1 MGFGRLLS
9 QNVANRDI
17 QGAAMIEKLDIANF
31 GSFDGFRWDTD
42 VREPHGAVGRFKK
55 LNILYGRNYS
65 GKTTLSR
72 IFRSFEVGETP
83 ARYDN
88 PSFQINTANGQ
99 WTQAQL
105 NVQGPPIRVYNKDF
119 VEANLT
125 FLRDHQGHIQPFAVL
140 GAQNNEVEQEIEKVK
155 AQLGSKESDTGLR
168 AAYFKKQV
176 EESNAKTIVTRK
188 IEALNKKLF
197 DKANGKPGGIK
208 HNPLYGNPY
217 YDVRNLNA
225 DIAHVRSHQ
234 IAALNEVAR
243 AEKIGLLTQKP
254 LNDVS
259 PLAAFESSIA
269 ALNQRVVAIAGEKIQ
284 PSAPLQDLLNSAV
297 LANWVRDGRPLHVNR
312 DCCAFCRQPLPADLT
327 ETLSNHFNEKS
338 EQLQAKIQRFLKD
351 CESERARIHALSLPE
366 RDRFYSSLDAKRD
379 QIEQKLGAAKAGYM
393 RALDELLS
401 VARERSDNIFSA
413 RELTEVVPDSDS
425 GIGAALNEGNEL
437 IRQSNEHTARIG
449 ASLKQLRDELR
460 LSEVA
465 AFVADSGLDEAKAD
479 IEQEQQKLEAL
490 TREREQLEAEGKR
503 LRAALEALQAQ
514 LRDEKRGAERVNR
527 YLGHS
532 LGGTSLRLKADE
544 EEGKATYRFRIMR
557 GEQEAFNLSEGECSL
572 VAFCYYLAR
581 LDDVQTHG
589 TKPIIYIDD
598 PISSLDSNYIFF
610 IFSLIES
617 FIAKPL
623 VGSDGNKLR
632 DAAGKSV
639 YRYEQLFISTHN
651 LDFLKYLKRLA
662 KPEQVESFLV
672 SRKARSS
679 SISLMPKYLKSYI
692 TELNYLFAEIH
703 ICTDDANSSASYHS
717 FYNFGNNL
725 RKFLEAFLF
734 FKYPSGTVNNDE
746 RLQLFF
752 GDDVGTVAFLSRLTN
767 EYSHLEEYVD
777 RGMVPIDCAEIAR
790 TAKFVLGAMKAKDPD
805 QYQHFLSSINAG
817 DPLAA

>member
-1 MGFGRLLS
+1 
-9 QNVANRDI
+9 
-17 QGAAMIEKLDIANF
+17 MIEKLDIANF
-31 GSFDGFRWDTD
+31 GSFDGFRWDTE
-42 VREPHGAVGRFKK
+42 VREPHGSIGRFKK

-72 IFRSFEVGETP
+72 IFRSFEVGQIP

-88 PSFQINTANGQ
+88 PSFQIKTANGQ

-105 NVQGPPIRVYNKDF
+105 NVQGTPIRVYNKDF
-119 VEANLT
+119 VEANLA
-125 FLRDHQGHIQPFAVL
+125 FLRDDQGHIQPFAVL
-140 GAQNNEVEQEIEKVK
+140 GAKNKEVEQEIEKVK

-168 AAYFKKQV
+168 AAFFKKQT
-176 EESNAKTIVTRK
+176 EESNAKTVVARK
-188 IEALNKKLF
+188 TEALNKKLF
-197 DKANGKPGGIK
+197 DKANSKPSGIK
-208 HNPLYGNPY
+208 HNTLYSNPY

-225 DIAHVRSHQ
+225 DIVHVQSHQ
-234 IAALNEVAR
+234 IVALDEAVR
-243 AEKIGLLTQKP
+243 IEKIGMVAEKQLI
-254 LNDVS
+254 DIS
-259 PLAAFESSIA
+259 PLAAFASSIA
-269 ALNQRVVAIAGEKIQ
+269 SLNKFAVAIAGEKIQ
-284 PSAPLQDLLNSAV
+284 PSSPLQDLLNSAV
-297 LANWVRDGRPLHVNR
+297 LANWVRDGRPLHANR

-327 ETLSNHFNEKS
+327 ESLNKHFNEES
-338 EQLQAKIQRFLKD
+338 EKLQAKIQRFLQD
-351 CESERARIHALSLPE
+351 CESERARIRALVLPE
-366 RDRFYSSLDAKRD
+366 RDRFYSSFHTKHD
-379 QIEQKLGAAKAGYM
+379 QIKERLDTAKEAYE
-393 RALDELLS
+393 RALDELS
-401 VARERSDNIFSA
+401 KVGRERSDNIFSA

-449 ASLKQLRDELR
+449 ASQKQLRDELR

-465 AFVADSGLDEAKAD
+465 AFLADSGLDEAKAG
-479 IEQEQQKLEAL
+479 IEQARQKLDAL
-490 TREREQLEAEGKR
+490 SKEREELEAEGKK
-503 LRAALEALQAQ
+503 LRAALEELQGQ

-532 LGGTSLRLKADE
+532 LGGTSLRLKAEE

-557 GEQEAFNLSEGECSL
+557 GEREAFNLSEGECSL

-598 PISSLDSNYIFF
+598 PISSLDSNHIFF
-610 IFSLIES
+610 IFTLIES

-623 VGSDGNKLR
+623 VGSDGTELK
-632 DAAGKSV
+632 DAAGKPV
-639 YRYEQLFISTHN
+639 YSYEQLFISTHN
-651 LDFLKYLKRLA
+651 LDFLKYLKRLTR
-662 KPEQVESFLV
+662 PEQVERFLI
-672 SRKARSS
+672 SRKATSS
-679 SISLMPKYLKSYI
+679 SISIMPKYLKSYI

-703 ICTDDANSSASYHS
+703 TCTDDANSAASYHS

-734 FKYPSGTVNNDE
+734 FKYPSGTVNNDK

-752 GDDVGTVAFLSRLTN
+752 GDNVGAVAFLSRLTN

-805 QYQHFLSSINAG
+805 QYQHFLSSVNAV
-817 DPLAA
+817 DPLVA

>member
-1 MGFGRLLS
+1 
-9 QNVANRDI
+9 
-17 QGAAMIEKLDIANF
+17 MIEKLDIANF
-31 GSFDGFRWDTD
+31 GSFDGFRWDTE

-72 IFRSFEVGETP
+72 IFRSFEVTQTP

-88 PSFQINTANGQ
+88 PSFQIKTTNGQ

-105 NVQGPPIRVYNKDF
+105 SVQGTPIRVYNKDF
-119 VEANLT
+119 VEANLA
-125 FLRDHQGHIQPFAVL
+125 FLRDDQGHIQPFAVL
-140 GAQNNEVEQEIEKVK
+140 GAENKEVEQEIEKVN

-168 AAYFKKQV
+168 AAFSKKQT
-176 EESNAKTIVTRK
+176 EESNAQAIVARKT
-188 IEALNKKLF
+188 EALNKKLF

-208 HNPLYGNPY
+208 HNTLYGNPY
-217 YDVRNLNA
+217 YDVRNLNV
-225 DIAHVRSHQ
+225 DITHVRVHQ
-234 IAALNEVAR
+234 IVVLDEAVRVA
-243 AEKIGLLTQKP
+243 KIGMLKEKP
-254 LNDVS
+254 LNDIRS
-259 PLAAFESSIA
+259 LAAFASSIA
-269 ALNQRVVAIAGEKIQ
+269 ALNKRVVAIAGEKIQ

-297 LANWVRDGRPLHVNR
+297 LANWVRDGRPLHLNR
-312 DCCAFCRQPLPADLT
+312 DCCAFCRQPLPTDLT
-327 ETLSNHFNEKS
+327 ETLNNHFNEES
-338 EQLQAKIQRFLKD
+338 EKLQAKIQRFLQD
-351 CESERARIHALSLPE
+351 CESERARIRALGLPE
-366 RDRFYSSLDAKRD
+366 RDLFYSSFHAKRD
-379 QIEQKLGAAKAGYM
+379 QIDKELGIAKKAYE
-393 RALDELLS
+393 RALDELS
-401 VARERSDNIFSA
+401 KVARERSDSIFSA
-413 RELTEVVPDSDS
+413 RELTDVVSDS
-425 GIGAALNEGNEL
+425 GSGMGVVLNEGNEL

-449 ASLKQLRDELR
+449 ASQKQLRDELR

-479 IEQEQQKLEAL
+479 IEQNRQKIEAL
-490 TREREQLEAEGKR
+490 SKERAELEAEGKK

-532 LGGTSLRLKADE
+532 LGGTSLRLKAEE

-589 TKPIIYIDD
+589 KKAIIYIDD
-598 PISSLDSNYIFF
+598 PISSLDSNHIFF
-610 IFSLIES
+610 IFTLIES
-617 FIAKPL
+617 FIAKRL
-623 VGSDGNKLR
+623 VGSDGAELK
-632 DAAGKSV
+632 DVAGKPV

-651 LDFLKYLKRLA
+651 LDFLKYLKRLTT
-662 KPEQVESFLV
+662 PEQVERFLV
-672 SRKARSS
+672 SRKTTSS

-703 ICTDDANSSASYHS
+703 TCSDDANSDASYHS

-734 FKYPSGTVNNDE
+734 FKYPSGTVNNDK

-752 GDDVGTVAFLSRLTN
+752 GDDVGAVAFLSRLTN
-767 EYSHLEEYVD
+767 EHSHLEEYVD

-805 QYQHFLSSINAG
+805 QYQHFLSSINAV

>member
-1 MGFGRLLS
+1 
-9 QNVANRDI
+9 
-17 QGAAMIEKLDIANF
+17 MIEKLDIANF

-72 IFRSFEVGETP
+72 IFRSFEVGQTP

-88 PSFQINTANGQ
+88 PSFQIKTANGQ

-105 NVQGPPIRVYNKDF
+105 NVQGAPIRVYNKDF

-125 FLRDHQGHIQPFAVL
+125 FLRDDQGHIQPFAVL

-155 AQLGSKESDTGLR
+155 TQLGSKESDTGLR
-168 AAYFKKQV
+168 AAFFKKQT
-176 EESNAKTIVTRK
+176 EESNAQTIITRK
-188 IEALNKKLF
+188 TEALNKKLF

-208 HNPLYGNPY
+208 HNTLYSNPY

-225 DIAHVRSHQ
+225 DIAHVQSHQ
-234 IAALNEVAR
+234 IAALDEAVR
-243 AEKIGLLTQKP
+243 VEKIGLLTEKP
-254 LNDVS
+254 LNDIS
-259 PLAAFESSIA
+259 PLAAFASSIA
-269 ALNQRVVAIAGEKIQ
+269 ALNKRVVAIAGEKIQ

-327 ETLSNHFNEKS
+327 ETLNNHFNEES
-338 EQLQAKIQRFLKD
+338 EKLQAKIQRFLQD
-351 CESERARIHALSLPE
+351 CESERARIQALDLPE
-366 RDRFYSSLDAKRD
+366 RDRFYSSFHAKRD
-379 QIEQKLGAAKAGYM
+379 QIVEKLGAAKAGYE
-393 RALDELLS
+393 RALDELS
-401 VARERSDNIFSA
+401 KVARERSNNIFSA
-413 RELTEVVPDSDS
+413 HELTEVVPDSDS
-425 GIGAALNEGNEL
+425 GIGAALDKGNEL

-449 ASLKQLRDELR
+449 ASQKQLRDELR

-465 AFVADSGLDEAKAD
+465 AFVADSGLDEVKAD
-479 IEQEQQKLEAL
+479 IEQDRQKLEAL
-490 TREREQLEAEGKR
+490 TKEREELEAEGKK
-503 LRAALEALQAQ
+503 LRAALESLQAQ

-532 LGGTSLRLKADE
+532 LGGTSLRLKAEE

-598 PISSLDSNYIFF
+598 PISSLDSNHIFF
-610 IFSLIES
+610 IFTLIES
-617 FIAKPL
+617 FIAKRL
-623 VGSDGNKLR
+623 VGSDGTELK
-632 DAAGKSV
+632 DAAGKPV

-651 LDFLKYLKRLA
+651 LDFLKYLKRLTT
-662 KPEQVESFLV
+662 PEQVERFLV
-672 SRKARSS
+672 SRKAASS

-703 ICTDDANSSASYHS
+703 TCTDDANSAASYHS

-734 FKYPSGTVNNDE
+734 FKYPSGTVNNDK

-752 GDDVGTVAFLSRLTN
+752 GDDVGAVAFLSRLTN
-767 EYSHLEEYVD
+767 EHSHLEEYVD

-790 TAKFVLGAMKAKDPD
+790 TAKFVLGAMKAKDLD

-817 DPLAA
+817 DPLSA